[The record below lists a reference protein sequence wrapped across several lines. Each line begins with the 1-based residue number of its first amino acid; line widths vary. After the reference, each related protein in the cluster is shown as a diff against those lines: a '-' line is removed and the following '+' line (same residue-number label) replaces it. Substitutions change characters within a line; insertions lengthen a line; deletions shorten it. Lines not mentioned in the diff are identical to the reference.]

1 MKNKLTLAVMTALL
15 TIGLSAAVAHADT
28 VTFTLSNPTQSIS
41 GQAGGTLTYE
51 VTASAP
57 ASNGAAV
64 NLNGD
69 AFNVGGPLTV
79 DDTDFFADAP
89 FFLNPGDS
97 DSFDLFAV
105 NVPAGTI
112 PGSYS
117 GFFSVVGGAPG
128 DLTDVLGTVNFVAVV
143 TPEPGSFILLGTG
156 LSGLV
161 GMVRRKR
168 MM

>member
-1 MKNKLTLAVMTALL
+1 MKNKLTLAVMTAVM

-57 ASNGAAV
+57 LSNGAAV

-69 AFNVGGPLTV
+69 SFNVGAPLSI
-79 DDTDFFADAP
+79 DDSDFFSDAP

-97 DSFDLFAV
+97 DIFDL
-105 NVPAGTI
+105 
-112 PGSYS
+112 
-117 GFFSVVGGAPG
+117 
-128 DLTDVLGTVNFVAVV
+128 
-143 TPEPGSFILLGTG
+143 
-156 LSGLV
+156 
-161 GMVRRKR
+161 
-168 MM
+168 